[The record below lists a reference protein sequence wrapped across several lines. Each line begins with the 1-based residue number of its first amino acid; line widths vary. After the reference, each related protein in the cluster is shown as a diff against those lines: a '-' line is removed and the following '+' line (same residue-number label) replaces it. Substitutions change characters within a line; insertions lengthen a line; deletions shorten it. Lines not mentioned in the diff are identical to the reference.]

1 MASRASTGGRTRVG
15 KYELGRV
22 LGEGTFAKVKFAR
35 NTETGENF
43 AIKILDKEK
52 ILRHKMIDQVFK
64 LLACPLC
71 HFHCFFFLSLRC
83 ASSLFLYFEVII
95 GKNLGSCRCLQN
107 LLIQQV
113 AMMIRRIPTDET
125 FKKITPI
132 DDSKERGN

>member
-1 MASRASTGGRTRVG
+1 M
-15 KYELGRV
+15 
-22 LGEGTFAKVKFAR
+22 
-35 NTETGENF
+35 
-43 AIKILDKEK
+43 
-52 ILRHKMIDQVFK
+52 
-64 LLACPLC
+64 
-71 HFHCFFFLSLRC
+71 
-83 ASSLFLYFEVII
+83 II